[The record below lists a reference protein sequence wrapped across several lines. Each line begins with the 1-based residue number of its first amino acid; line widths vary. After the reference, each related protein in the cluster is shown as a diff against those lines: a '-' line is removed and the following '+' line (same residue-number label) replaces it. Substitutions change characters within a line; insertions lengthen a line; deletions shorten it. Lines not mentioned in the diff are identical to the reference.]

1 MCSKTD
7 ARAKIVIIADLPFAE
22 FGRKISKFYVR
33 ITRSKHRQI
42 LISPQTLLNFKRFKL
57 ARYIIAL

>member
-42 LISPQTLLNFKRFKL
+42 LKIPPQTLPNF
-57 ARYIIAL
+57 

>member
-22 FGRKISKFYVR
+22 FGRKIFKFL
-33 ITRSKHRQI
+33 RSYNPVKTQTNFK
-42 LISPQTLLNFKRFKL
+42 ISPAN
-57 ARYIIAL
+57 ARKFLTF